1 MKPRM
6 MLVCFGSIL
15 LGTAVNGQEGRTI
28 VRDDPPPHERADRLN
43 EPSRRL
49 EIVKRHEAIQQ
60 RLRSQ
65 AGQPGNRPGGPDIA
79 RMRRA
84 MQQRMKAGQGRGGP
98 SDAQNSRIRA
108 ATQRSRIHTGPAR
121 GGARDVDIDKLRATG
136 RRLMPQRQQA
146 QPSRGRSQVARR
158 GDRSAGRHF
167 AQPQRAQCECQK
179 RPVPAARGARHS
191 GQDRAARRPGRAG
204 RGPAQASPRET
215 PGPRRGGHG
224 PSAMRQ
230 GRGQHGIAVR
240 RPGSF
245 QRGLGAR
252 PGQNHPPMRGN
263 VGSWRGRGA
272 VRGGIDRAQ
281 RGQRGPQR
289 MQQRG
294 QRSARSGR
302 SRANDRSRDRD

>member
-6 MLVCFGSIL
+6 LLVCFGSIL
-15 LGTAVNGQEGRTI
+15 LGAAAYGQEGRPI
-28 VRDDPPPHERADRLN
+28 VREAPLPHDQADRPN
-43 EPSRRL
+43 DRPRRM
-49 EIVKRHEAIQQ
+49 EIVKNRGANQQ
-60 RLRSQ
+60 RVRTQ

-108 ATQRSRIHTGPAR
+108 AMQRSRIHTGPAR
-121 GGARDVDIDKLRATG
+121 GGPRDVDIDKLRATG
-136 RRLMPQRQQA
+136 RRLMPQRQQV

-179 RPVPAARGARHS
+179 RQVPAARGARHS

-204 RGPAQASPRET
+204 RGPAQAGPRET

-224 PSAMRQ
+224 PDAMRQ
-230 GRGQHGIAVR
+230 GRGQRGAAVGR
-240 RPGSF
+240 AGGL
-245 QRGLGAR
+245 QRGPGAR
-252 PGQNHPPMRGN
+252 PRQNYQSMRDN
-263 VGSWRGRGA
+263 VGPRRGRGA
-272 VRGGIDRAQ
+272 VRGGMDRAQ
-281 RGQRGPQR
+281 MGHRSQRL
-289 MQQRG
+289 QQRG
-294 QRSARSGR
+294 QRPGR
-302 SRANDRSRDRD
+302 PVRPRGNDRPLDRD

>member
-15 LGTAVNGQEGRTI
+15 LGTAVYGQEGRPI
-28 VRDDPPPHERADRLN
+28 VREAPLPHDQADR
-43 EPSRRL
+43 PDDRPRRM
-49 EIVKRHEAIQQ
+49 EMVKKRDANQQ
-60 RLRSQ
+60 RVRTQ

-79 RMRRA
+79 KMRRA
-84 MQQRMKAGQGRGGP
+84 MRQRMKAGEGRGGP
-98 SDAQNSRIRA
+98 SGARNSRIRA
-108 ATQRSRIHTGPAR
+108 ATQRLRIHTGPAR
-121 GGARDVDIDKLRATG
+121 GGPRDVDIDKLRATG

-158 GDRSAGRHF
+158 GDHSAGRRF
-167 AQPQRAQCECQK
+167 AQSQRGQCECRK
-179 RPVPAARGARHS
+179 RPEQASRGARHS

-204 RGPAQASPRET
+204 RRPAQAGPRET
-215 PGPRRGGHG
+215 PGQRRGGHE

-272 VRGGIDRAQ
+272 VRGGMDRAQ
-281 RGQRGPQR
+281 RGWRGPQR

-294 QRSARSGR
+294 QRSTRSGR
-302 SRANDRSRDRD
+302 SRANDRARDRD